1 MDWVFLAFAVG
12 TFVYTFIIIK
22 EFITDSRVQKSL
34 LEILVS
40 DRVDLEKKIE
50 EQNQETVEL
59 AEQIKKGKEVVKEL
73 QDVINNQQIEIR
85 KFEEVM
91 AKKGKY
97 RVE

>member
-12 TFVYTFIIIK
+12 TFVYTLIIIK
-22 EFITDSRVQKSL
+22 DFITDSRVQKSL

-40 DRVDLEKKIE
+40 ERFDLEKKTE
-50 EQNQETVEL
+50 AQNQETAEI

-73 QDVINNQQIEIR
+73 QDVINNQKIEIR
-85 KFEEVM
+85 KYEEVM

-97 RVE
+97 KV